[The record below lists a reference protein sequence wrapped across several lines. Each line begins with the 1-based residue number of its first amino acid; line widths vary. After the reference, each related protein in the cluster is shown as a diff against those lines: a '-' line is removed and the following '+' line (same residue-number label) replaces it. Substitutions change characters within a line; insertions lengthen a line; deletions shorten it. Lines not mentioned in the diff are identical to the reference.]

1 MFETVCYLSWSN
13 SWRKK
18 QSHQT
23 SRLDATLFSHTV
35 FTHQSVSF
43 CILVSRTCSSSA
55 ACLTFHCS
63 PRPCAWCAVCTVW
76 QLAVANLDIWSQLLC
91 SSVFGTKR
99 WKTGMNCGF
108 VKTNWGR
115 FSATFVWDP
124 PRLQLFVRICAFLCL
139 MLSRAAY
146 WWEAEWPR
154 VCGTSMQL
162 VPFPLLTVGY
172 SQGANRESV
181 IVVKKS
187 LFSKSWSDSN
197 LIVIIPH
204 CIQWSLASSVCTST
218 SREMIRRSD
227 FF

>member
-1 MFETVCYLSWSN
+1 MFSY
-13 SWRKK
+13 
-18 QSHQT
+18 
-23 SRLDATLFSHTV
+23 TV
-35 FTHQSVSF
+35 FTHQSVGF
-43 CILVSRTCSSSA
+43 CILVSRTCSSSV

-115 FSATFVWDP
+115 FSAVLVWDP

-139 MLSRAAY
+139 TPSCAAY

-154 VCGTSMQL
+154 VCASMQL
-162 VPFPLLTVGY
+162 VPLDIGWYRLTVGY
-172 SQGANRESV
+172 SQGANRESRHCG
-181 IVVKKS
+181 KKT
-187 LFSKSWSDSN
+187 LFFKV
-197 LIVIIPH
+197 LLR
-204 CIQWSLASSVCTST
+204 Q
-218 SREMIRRSD
+218 
-227 FF
+227 